1 MSLTASAR
9 TLVRPIVTFALTAA
23 GIAAAFYFDKP
34 DFIFTTAGP
43 VIGFWFADRAK
54 EREQQSLAYGAA
66 QDRSMSAANSAN
78 IDLLRAQRELVTPS
92 KPVEADAMKR
102 PLGYV
107 LPNE

>member
-23 GIAAAFYFDKP
+23 GIAAAFYFEKP
-34 DFIFTTAGP
+34 DFIFATAGS

-66 QDRSMSAANSAN
+66 QDRSMVAANAAN
-78 IDLLRAQRELVTPS
+78 IDLMRAQRELVTPS
-92 KPVEADAMKR
+92 KPIEADAMKR